1 MFWYASCNKKNDRFE
16 GRNILAKIDEKF
28 NELKNDFLTEI
39 KEQIKNEVTAAINNE
54 MKKREEL
61 ESTVSMLQQH
71 VREYRKRINKLED
84 DGEELEQYSRR
95 LCLRIDGVPS
105 TDKETS
111 DEVLEKVK
119 SLASESGCDIPDV
132 VIDRAHR
139 IGKEYRDK
147 RSNLSCKSIIV
158 RFTTFRHRTIF
169 YRNRNKLKKTKV
181 KIDLTKRRYD
191 IYTDAINFVKNY
203 SKINFVMVDIN
214 CRLKLFSP
222 MEKVIFLKVLLI

>member
-1 MFWYASCNKKNDRFE
+1 MTHLKE
-16 GRNILAKIDEKF
+16 EILAKIDEKL

-39 KEQIKNEVTAAINNE
+39 KELIKNEVTAAINNE

-61 ESTVSMLQQH
+61 ESTVSMLQEH
-71 VREYRKRINKLED
+71 VREYQKQINKLKD
-84 DGEELEQYSRR
+84 DVEELKQYGRR
-95 LCLRIDGVPS
+95 LFLRIDGVPS

-111 DEVLEKVK
+111 DEFLEKVK

-147 RSNLSCKSIIV
+147 RSILSCKSIIV
-158 RFTTFRHRTIF
+158 RLTTFPHRTIF
-169 YRNRNKLKKTKV
+169 YRNRNKLKKAKV

-203 SKINFVMVDIN
+203 SEVNFVMVDIN
-214 CRLKLFSP
+214 CRLKVVFTNGKSYFF
-222 MEKVIFLKVLLI
+222 KSIIDLKECIEHENAE